1 MNAALTAAAV
11 RQTFLPKL
19 SPNLD
24 VVYGVFNLHD
34 HTVGLPDRAGSET
47 VWQAGLRAAP
57 QAAADFAALAL
68 EMARSQSLHSICNEC
83 ERCGHGTRNTKHET
97 PMNFTAQIVID
108 RPRER
113 VVELIRNPETLA
125 QWQPGWQY
133 GPLLAGKLDQV
144 GAQRRVLV
152 ELNGFR
158 LDMIE
163 TIVASNPPDLFT
175 SVYTARGV
183 QNRVENRFYADN
195 PDATRWVMS
204 NAFQFTGLMAVVGTF
219 VGDFVPKQ
227 TVESMRRFKLFAE
240 QN

>member
-1 MNAALTAAAV
+1 
-11 RQTFLPKL
+11 
-19 SPNLD
+19 
-24 VVYGVFNLHD
+24 
-34 HTVGLPDRAGSET
+34 
-47 VWQAGLRAAP
+47 
-57 QAAADFAALAL
+57 
-68 EMARSQSLHSICNEC
+68 
-83 ERCGHGTRNTKHET
+83 
-97 PMNFTAQIVID
+97 MNFTAQIVID
-108 RPRER
+108 RPRAR

-144 GAQRRVLV
+144 GARRRVMI
-152 ELNGFR
+152 ELKGFH

-163 TIVASNPPDLFT
+163 TIVASSPPDLFS

-219 VGDFVPKQ
+219 VGNFVPKQ
-227 TVESMRRFKLFAE
+227 TVEAMQRFKQFAE
-240 QN
+240 RN

>member
-1 MNAALTAAAV
+1 MNAKDAA
-11 RQTFLPKL
+11 
-19 SPNLD
+19 
-24 VVYGVFNLHD
+24 
-34 HTVGLPDRAGSET
+34 
-47 VWQAGLRAAP
+47 
-57 QAAADFAALAL
+57 
-68 EMARSQSLHSICNEC
+68 
-83 ERCGHGTRNTKHET
+83 RNTKHET
-97 PMNFTAQIVID
+97 RNTNELHSAD
-108 RPRER
+108 RHRPPRER

-133 GPLLAGKLDQV
+133 GPLLAGTLDQV
-144 GAQRRVLV
+144 GARRRVFV
-152 ELNGFR
+152 ELKGFR

-240 QN
+240 RN